1 MSKDKKAGK
10 SKPQDSKLEL
20 IAGPSGAGAG
30 KKNKKKG
37 GKGKDGKDAKGGK
50 DHAGPLDGLMK
61 FAEHPLVAD
70 LLAVGA
76 LAAVAAIAEAGKGD
90 PAAVKSSKA
99 VKSAGKAA
107 AAAIGARLLKEVT
120 TGNGSGGNKKE
131 A

>member
-10 SKPQDSKLEL
+10 AKSSNGKLEL
-20 IAGPSGAGAG
+20 IAGPSDSAGAKKG
-30 KKNKKKG
+30 KKKA
-37 GKGKDGKDAKGGK
+37 GKGKKAEASGK

-107 AAAIGARLLKEVT
+107 AAAIGARLLKEVAT
-120 TGNGSGGNKKE
+120 SKKD

>member
-30 KKNKKKG
+30 KKSKKKG
-37 GKGKDGKDAKGGK
+37 GKGKAAKGGK

-120 TGNGSGGNKKE
+120 TGNGSGGKKKE

>member
-10 SKPQDSKLEL
+10 AKSGNGKLEL
-20 IAGPSGAGAG
+20 IAGPSDSANSKKG
-30 KKNKKKG
+30 KKKA
-37 GKGKDGKDAKGGK
+37 GKGKKAEASGK

-120 TGNGSGGNKKE
+120 TSKKD